1 MKKVLEYKDFVGSV
15 SFSEEDNVYFGKVE
29 GINDLISYEGRNM
42 EELTEAFHYM
52 IDKHIEDCVE
62 ENIPPK

>member
-15 SFSEEDNVYFGKVE
+15 SFSEEDNTYTGKVTVINELITFE
-29 GINDLISYEGRNM
+29 GHNL